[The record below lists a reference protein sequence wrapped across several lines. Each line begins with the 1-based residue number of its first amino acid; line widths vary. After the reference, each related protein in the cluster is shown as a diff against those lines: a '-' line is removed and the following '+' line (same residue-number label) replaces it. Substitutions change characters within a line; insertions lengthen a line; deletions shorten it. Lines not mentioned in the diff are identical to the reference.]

1 MPQLDEREAVEQ
13 VLQRLTS
20 RFPDVPAETVRR
32 TVDKVHDELD
42 GPVRDYVP
50 LLVENAA
57 RSALDSVSG
66 RGRTPSARR

>member
-20 RFPDVPAETVRR
+20 RFPDLPAATVRE

-57 RSALDSVSG
+57 RNALDSVSG
-66 RGRTPSARR
+66 GADTPTTSH